1 MKKVISLILAVLML
15 VSLPTAM
22 YANENDPDSGI
33 TPYWDNM
40 DLIEVGLSF
49 NGTSG
54 TATVTVD
61 RVFGITTSIEGTLT
75 VYKKV
80 GNDWVYVDSTSG
92 TSTRQLNL
100 DLTFTGSKG
109 TTYKAVADIT
119 ANGTGGSESAS
130 VEKEKTC

>member
-1 MKKVISLILAVLML
+1 MKKLISLILAVFLL
-15 VSLPTAM
+15 AALPTAM

-40 DLIEVGLSF
+40 ARIDLSINF
-49 NGTSG
+49 TGTSG
-54 TATVTVD
+54 TASVIVD
-61 RVFGITTSIEGTLT
+61 RVFGVTTSIEGTLT

-80 GNDWVYVDSTSG
+80 GSKWVYVDSTTG
-92 TSTRQLNL
+92 TSTRTFALEL
-100 DLTFTGSKG
+100 EFTGSKG

-119 ANGTGGSESAS
+119 AYGTGGSESES